1 MHPADFLTQIA
12 ALSPDQAATH
22 ARQSGLA
29 VHILPAP
36 QDLPRLAAA
45 ARAIAASLGRG
56 APAVVL
62 LTDAQGATAD
72 QLAPLLLG
80 YDRVSAIAPME
91 NGAALIGPGSAAP
104 APVATACTMIA
115 LLVQAPASQ
124 P

>member
-1 MHPADFLTQIA
+1 MPPADFLSQIA
-12 ALSPDQAATH
+12 ALPPDQAAAL

-29 VHILPAP
+29 AHILPAP

-62 LTDAQGATAD
+62 LADAQGATAD

-91 NGAALIGPGSAAP
+91 NGAALIGPGSSSPTAIT
-104 APVATACTMIA
+104 TACTIIA
-115 LLVQAPASQ
+115 LMIQSPPAT